1 MPAQHKLGGSAPPAG
16 GAGARLSRLAAMI
29 AASGPLRLRDAA
41 AALAVSEMTIRR
53 DVAGA
58 SGLACLGGYV
68 TATGG
73 RPDGSGYVL
82 HQEERAHMAGK
93 RQAAEAAAL
102 SVLPGETIFIDCGT
116 TMPFLAA
123 ALPAG
128 MKLTVVCYALN
139 IAAIVCRR
147 PETRVI
153 LLGGLYHDPSA
164 SFWSRESEAM
174 LGRIGLDRAFVSAG
188 GIHHERGVSC
198 SNFHEVPLKQIAMA
212 NAQEICLVADA
223 TKFDRVMPA
232 YFADLAAFHRIVTD
246 ASLDPALRQRFA
258 ALRPRLEVAASPI
271 ALPT

>member
-1 MPAQHKLGGSAPPAG
+1 MMPAQHRLDRSAPTT
-16 GAGARLSRLAAMI
+16 GAAARLSRLAAMI

-58 SGLACLGGYV
+58 DGLACLGGYV

-73 RPDGSGYVL
+73 RPDGTGYVL

-93 RQAAEAAAL
+93 RAAAEAAAA
-102 SVLPGETIFIDCGT
+102 SIRPGETIFIDCGT

-123 ALPAG
+123 ALPVGA
-128 MKLTVVCYALN
+128 KLTVVCYALN

-147 PETRVI
+147 AETRVI
-153 LLGGLYHDPSA
+153 LLGGLYHDSSA

-174 LGRIGLDRAFVSAG
+174 LGRIGLDRAFLSAG
-188 GIHHERGVSC
+188 GIHRERGVSC

-212 NAQEICLVADA
+212 NAQESCLVADA
-223 TKFDRVMPA
+223 TKFERVMPA
-232 YFADLAAFHRIVTD
+232 HFADLSAFHRIVTD
-246 ASLDPALRQRFA
+246 ATLAASVRQRFA
-258 ALRPRLEVAASPI
+258 APRPRLEIAA
-271 ALPT
+271 